1 MSPSIEYN
9 GVEIMGRRLDF
20 TKAFRNEQARYG
32 LSVKDE
38 AEWMENDV
46 AARWL
51 QRRSHCAS
59 QLIDHHHASSQR
71 RGSNDKVRTKITCSD
86 FQAVRELIATAGIAG
101 QWTERKNHCQFY
113 AASGAV
119 LSYWKSTGTI
129 TFQGPKLAAAELR
142 AIFLQTM
149 SRQDNVRAA

>member
-1 MSPSIEYN
+1 MELIIMS
-9 GVEIMGRRLDF
+9 RHLDF
-20 TKAFRNEQARYG
+20 KKAFRNEQARYG

-38 AEWMENDV
+38 AEWMENEV

-51 QRRSHCAS
+51 ARRSHCAS
-59 QLIDHHHASSQR
+59 QLIDHHHASPQR

-101 QWTERKNHCQFY
+101 QWTERKNHCQFH
-113 AASGAV
+113 ADSGAV
-119 LSYWKSTGTI
+119 LNYWKSTGTI
-129 TFQGPKLAAAELR
+129 TFQGPELAAAELE

-149 SRQDNVRAA
+149 S